1 MGGGCAQTY
10 SVFPKLSH
18 SLPICHYLWS
28 PNYRVSDCVLLSH
41 QCSPAPQSACLSTWP
56 LAPPPL
62 SRRRSRTPKP
72 SSAPP
77 PGQVTH
83 RLSSGSSA
91 LCAKLKV
98 ATERCSPVHRTCCC
112 CREITWIQSAS
123 PRARRKGARNPPRLG
138 DRSGTWLSAYYQ
150 DRVKWASARW
160 WVGPEHLGTRTTLL
174 SALPRDIIGWRQ
186 GEPPS
191 KTSWELGPGF

>member
-1 MGGGCAQTY
+1 MAQGMPSVAWGGGRGGCAQTY

-28 PNYRVSDCVLLSH
+28 PNYRVSDCVLPSH
-41 QCSPAPQSACLSTWP
+41 QCSPAPQSVCLSTWP

-83 RLSSGSSA
+83 RLCSGSSA

-98 ATERCSPVHRTCCC
+98 ATERCSPIHRTCCR

-123 PRARRKGARNPPRLG
+123 PRARRKG
-138 DRSGTWLSAYYQ
+138 
-150 DRVKWASARW
+150 V
-160 WVGPEHLGTRTTLL
+160 GTRRCLAIAAGL
-174 SALPRDIIGWRQ
+174 GSLPIT
-186 GEPPS
+186 
-191 KTSWELGPGF
+191 KTG